1 MKHFFAF
8 WCCLLPL
15 GLWAQRTPATPPA
28 DAPRQVARTELL
40 LDPDTDEVQVQ
51 ALPADTAVVLFIRH
65 EKPGARTPSYVF
77 QHYGANLHLRRE
89 TPVDIPAEF
98 ELQRLCAEPGIVYA
112 LFRSPDKTGRLL
124 AVAYDVRGG
133 QVRLQAFD
141 TKLCREV
148 VSLKAMAGRL
158 LANVTLSDQ
167 QHQTVLLLDVANGQ
181 FQFVPALYEPL
192 DTELT
197 SVADRPAGH
206 AEFVLSQSNGRKQ
219 RLQLK
224 RLSAVHG
231 QLLSSEF
238 VQAESERSLLTAQ
251 LSPPEDTTT
260 RLLAGTYGLR
270 DLRYAQGLFATDL
283 TMRSATAA
291 NARPA
296 LRFYDFKRFRHFFDY
311 LKPSR
316 EARLRDRT
324 ARREAREA
332 SPVHWHYHLLLH
344 ELLSQPDGGY
354 TLVGEVY
361 TPQYNYSGYSGGLP
375 VSPYSVTG
383 RNSLNA
389 YNGGGYNPYMNYG
402 SNRNFVGFRTTQAVV
417 CGFDKRGNLLWDNAF
432 VVGSGL
438 VRTTLEEA
446 VQPLALADG
455 SLVLAYL
462 LDNEVHYKR
471 ISQSEPGTNDSK
483 VELLTSAN
491 SQAEKVL
498 ETRQPELLPWV
509 GNKFVASGFQRIK
522 IERGAER
529 QVFFLQAL
537 HF

>member
-15 GLWAQRTPATPPA
+15 GLCAQRALTPPPA

-51 ALPADTAVVLFIRH
+51 ALPADTAVVLLIRH
-65 EKPGARTPSYVF
+65 EKAGARTPHYVF

-89 TPVDIPAEF
+89 VPVEIPSEF

-112 LFRSPDKTGRLL
+112 LFRAPDKTGRLL
-124 AVAYDVRGG
+124 AVAYDAHEG
-133 QVRLQAFD
+133 QIRLQPFD

-158 LANVTLSDQ
+158 LANVTLNDQ
-167 QHQTVLLLDVANGQ
+167 QHQTVLLMDVANGQ
-181 FQFVPALYEPL
+181 FQFVPSLYEPL

-206 AEFVLSQSNGRKQ
+206 AEFVLSQTNGRKQ

-231 QLLSSEF
+231 QLLNSEF

-251 LSPPEDTTT
+251 LSPPGDTTT

-283 TMRSATAA
+283 TARSATAA

-316 EARLRDRT
+316 EARLRDRN

-332 SPVHWHYHLLLH
+332 SPVHWHYHMLLH
-344 ELLSQPDGGY
+344 ELLPQPDGGY

-361 TPQYNYSGYSGGLP
+361 TPQYNYSAYGNGLP
-375 VSPYSVTG
+375 MSPYSVTG
-383 RNSLNA
+383 RNSFNA
-389 YNGGGYNPYMNYG
+389 YSGGYNPYMNYA

-432 VVGSGL
+432 VVGPGL
-438 VRTTLEEA
+438 VRTALEEA

-462 LDNEVHYKR
+462 LDNELHYKR
-471 ISQSEPGTNDSK
+471 ISQSEPAPNDAK
-483 VELLTSAN
+483 VELLTSATN
-491 SQAEKVL
+491 QVEKVL
-498 ETRQPELLPWV
+498 EVRQPELMPWKT
-509 GNKFVASGFQRIK
+509 NAFVASGFQRIK
-522 IERGAER
+522 VERGAER
-529 QVFFLQAL
+529 QVFFLQAVQ
-537 HF
+537 F